1 MSVPTHRQRIRSA
14 IRGYARANDPAS
26 AAKVTLEE
34 AAAELGTPVLASAV
48 AWSAFGPPSASNLC
62 DAGERRDAEEFLMG
76 VLREM
81 EEAGAAPEYR
91 ARMESAIDTLAHTLP
106 PIMGAKDAAER
117 LGMLVTNLGKL
128 SPPLVPETV
137 ISGRVP
143 VYLAVTV
150 EQAAQRR
157 EGRTVGERE
166 GRIAA

>member
-62 DAGERRDAEEFLMG
+62 DAGERRDAEEFLQG

-106 PIMGAKDAAER
+106 PIM
-117 LGMLVTNLGKL
+117 
-128 SPPLVPETV
+128 PETV